1 MSIMAVCPCGL
12 KFETEERDLVE
23 INRLLRAD
31 GWVFG
36 RDGVWRC
43 RETIERRIKAEAAK
57 LHRQSEKRAKKLANN
72 SS

>member
-36 RDGVWRC
+36 RDGVWRWPGDG
-43 RETIERRIKAEAAK
+43 RAAHQGGGGEAPPPVGEA
-57 LHRQSEKRAKKLANN
+57 R
-72 SS
+72 